1 MIRVFIILTCM
12 ALGLLHAQEPASDS
26 IDRPVLKA
34 LPIGGDDD
42 ITSQT
47 LSNELPSISEETPA
61 QLLDKKNDEPPAV
74 VVHQPTSTT
83 STETEHLP
91 SASATN
97 EKPEGLEALRL
108 QVFLDKSNFGPG
120 VIDGRMGQ
128 FGELA
133 VRSWNEVNGHPL
145 DDWSAVMQ
153 AAKSSVPEALVTV
166 TIPEIATKW
175 VNPSLPTKRN
185 LQASAKRMSYRSIA
199 EFMAERYHSDVP
211 YLTEI
216 NTDVKMTSL
225 KPGDSLIVPNVEPF
239 EIEKLTGAKY
249 EADTAL
255 SERHVV
261 VNTKIN
267 QARIFEAAPAAL
279 VVDESEDST
288 AIVAKTKANRALVA
302 SFPIT
307 PGKPQFIK
315 FGTWKLLNMI
325 ELPHWRY
332 DQQLLDTGKRSDNAI
347 NIPPGPNSPVG
358 VIWNGT
364 SRPGIG
370 MHGTSDPETIGRARS
385 AGCIRLA
392 NWDAI
397 RLPNLIRPGATVEI
411 R

>member
-1 MIRVFIILTCM
+1 
-12 ALGLLHAQEPASDS
+12 
-26 IDRPVLKA
+26 
-34 LPIGGDDD
+34 
-42 ITSQT
+42 
-47 LSNELPSISEETPA
+47 
-61 QLLDKKNDEPPAV
+61 
-74 VVHQPTSTT
+74 
-83 STETEHLP
+83 
-91 SASATN
+91 
-97 EKPEGLEALRL
+97 
-108 QVFLDKSNFGPG
+108 

-128 FGELA
+128 FSELA

-145 DDWSAVMQ
+145 DDWSAVTV
-153 AAKSSVPEALVTV
+153 AAKSAVPEPLVTV
-166 TIPEIATKW
+166 TVPNVATKW
-175 VNPSLPTKRN
+175 VNPSLPTKRS

-216 NTDVKMTSL
+216 NAGVKIQNL
-225 KPGDSLIVPNVEPF
+225 KPGDSLIVPNVAPF

-249 EADTAL
+249 EADAAL

-279 VVDESEDST
+279 VVDESEADT
-288 AIVAKTKANRALVA
+288 APVPKTKANRALVA

-325 ELPHWRY
+325 ELPYWRY
-332 DQQLLDTGKRSDNAI
+332 DQQLLDTGKRSAKAI

-358 VIWNGT
+358 IIWNGT

>member
-1 MIRVFIILTCM
+1 MIRVFIILSCL
-12 ALGLLHAQEPASDS
+12 ALGLLHAQEPATDS
-26 IDRPVLKA
+26 TNRPVLKA

-42 ITSQT
+42 ITSQPIPNEVVSMSKDT
-47 LSNELPSISEETPA
+47 PAVEADETNEAPAAVVIDEPAEIASLSN
-61 QLLDKKNDEPPAV
+61 
-74 VVHQPTSTT
+74 TT
-83 STETEHLP
+83 VSN
-91 SASATN
+91 A
-97 EKPEGLEALRL
+97 KPEGLEALRL

-133 VRSWNEVNGHPL
+133 VRSWNEVKGHPL
-145 DDWSAVMQ
+145 DDWSAVML
-153 AAKSSVPEALVTV
+153 AAKNAVSEPLVTV
-166 TIPEIATKW
+166 TVPVIANKW
-175 VNPSLPTKRN
+175 VNPSLPTKRS
-185 LQASAKRMSYRSIA
+185 LQASAKRMSYRSIV

-216 NTDVKMTSL
+216 NAGVKIQNL
-225 KPGDSLIVPNVEPF
+225 KPGDTLIVPNVDPF
-239 EIEKLTGAKY
+239 EIEKLSGAKY
-249 EADTAL
+249 EADGAL

-261 VNTKIN
+261 VNTQIN

-279 VVDESEDST
+279 VVDEFEDGSAT
-288 AIVAKTKANRALVA
+288 VSKTKANRALVA

-307 PGKPQFIK
+307 PGKPKFIK
-315 FGTWKLLNMI
+315 FGTWKLLNMV
-325 ELPHWRY
+325 ELPNWRY
-332 DQQLLDTGKRSDNAI
+332 DQQLLDTGKRSNNAL

>member
-1 MIRVFIILTCM
+1 MIRVFIILSCLV
-12 ALGLLHAQEPASDS
+12 LGLLHAQEPATDS
-26 IDRPVLKA
+26 TNRPVLKA
-34 LPIGGDDD
+34 QPIGGDDD
-42 ITSQT
+42 ITSQPLPDEVASMPKET
-47 LSNELPSISEETPA
+47 APVATDETNEAPA
-61 QLLDKKNDEPPAV
+61 AVVIDEPAEIASPS
-74 VVHQPTSTT
+74 STT
-83 STETEHLP
+83 TS
-91 SASATN
+91 N
-97 EKPEGLEALRL
+97 VKPEGLEALRL

-145 DDWSAVMQ
+145 DDWSAVML
-153 AAKSSVPEALVTV
+153 AAKSTVSAPLVTV
-166 TIPEIATKW
+166 TVPAVASKW
-175 VNPSLPTKRN
+175 VNPSLPTKRS
-185 LQASAKRMSYRSIA
+185 LQASAKRMSYRSIV

-216 NTDVKMTSL
+216 NADVKIQNL
-225 KPGDSLIVPNVEPF
+225 KPGDTLIVPNVDPF

-249 EADTAL
+249 EADAAL

-267 QARIFEAAPAAL
+267 QARIFEAAPTAL
-279 VVDESEDST
+279 VVDESDDGS
-288 AIVAKTKANRALVA
+288 APASKTKANRALVA

-307 PGKPQFIK
+307 PGKPKFIK
-315 FGTWKLLNMI
+315 FGTWKLLNMV
-325 ELPHWRY
+325 ELPNWRY
-332 DQQLLDTGKRSDNAI
+332 DQQLLDTGKRSNNAI

>member
-1 MIRVFIILTCM
+1 MIRVFIILSCL
-12 ALGLLHAQEPASDS
+12 ALGLLHAQEPAIDS
-26 IDRPVLKA
+26 TNRPVLKA

-42 ITSQT
+42 ITSQP
-47 LSNELPSISEETPA
+47 LPDEVVSMPEETPA
-61 QLLDKKNDEPPAV
+61 VVADETNETPAAV
-74 VVHQPTSTT
+74 VIDESAEIASPPSTT
-83 STETEHLP
+83 
-91 SASATN
+91 ASNA
-97 EKPEGLEALRL
+97 KPEGLEALRL

-145 DDWSAVMQ
+145 DDWSAAMI
-153 AAKSSVPEALVTV
+153 AAKSAVPEPLITV
-166 TIPEIATKW
+166 AVPAVASKW
-175 VNPSLPTKRN
+175 VNPSLPTKRSM
-185 LQASAKRMSYRSIA
+185 QASAKRMSYRSIA

-216 NTDVKMTSL
+216 NPGVKIQSL

-239 EIEKLTGAKY
+239 EIETLTGAKY
-249 EADTAL
+249 EADATL

-279 VVDESEDST
+279 VVDESEDG
-288 AIVAKTKANRALVA
+288 AAPVAKTKANRALVA

-325 ELPHWRY
+325 ELPYWRY
-332 DQQLLDTGKRSDNAI
+332 DQQLLDTGKRSANAI

-358 VIWNGT
+358 IIWNGT
-364 SRPGIG
+364 SKLGIG

>member
-1 MIRVFIILTCM
+1 MIRVFILSCM
-12 ALGLLHAQEPASDS
+12 ALGLLHAQEPASDL

-42 ITSQT
+42 ITSQP
-47 LSNELPSISEETPA
+47 LPDDVVSVPEEMPDSASDGTI
-61 QLLDKKNDEPPAV
+61 
-74 VVHQPTSTT
+74 STT
-83 STETEHLP
+83 STETDIAIPP
-91 SASATN
+91 SAVTSIT
-97 EKPEGLEALRL
+97 KPEGLEALRL

-120 VIDGRMGQ
+120 VIDGRVGQ
-128 FGELA
+128 FSELA
-133 VRSWNEVNGHPL
+133 ARSWNEVHGHPL
-145 DDWSAVMQ
+145 DDWSAVML
-153 AAKSSVPEALVTV
+153 AAKSAVPEPLIRATV
-166 TIPEIATKW
+166 PSVATKW
-175 VNPSLPTKRN
+175 VNPSLPTKRS

-211 YLTEI
+211 YLSEI
-216 NTDVKMTSL
+216 NPGVKMTSL
-225 KPGDSLIVPNVEPF
+225 KPGDAIMVPNVEPF
-239 EIEKLTGAKY
+239 EIETLTGAKY
-249 EADTAL
+249 EADPAL

-279 VVDESEDST
+279 VVDESEDGT
-288 AIVAKTKANRALVA
+288 TTLTKTKANRALVA

-315 FGTWKLLNMI
+315 FGTWKLTNMI
-325 ELPHWRY
+325 ELPYWRY
-332 DQQLLDTGKRSDNAI
+332 DQKLLDTGKRSANAL

-370 MHGTSDPETIGRARS
+370 MHGTSDPETIGRTRS

-397 RLPNLIRPGATVEI
+397 RLPKLLRPGATVEI

>member
-1 MIRVFIILTCM
+1 MIRIFILTCL
-12 ALGLLHAQEPASDS
+12 ALGLIHAQEPASDA

-42 ITSQT
+42 ITSQP
-47 LSNELPSISEETPA
+47 LADEVVNMQEQTPERV
-61 QLLDKKNDEPPAV
+61 LDEKDEAPATAV
-74 VVHQPTSTT
+74 DDAPAKIAITPNAT
-83 STETEHLP
+83 
-91 SASATN
+91 ASS

-145 DDWSAVMQ
+145 EDWSAVML
-153 AAKSSVPEALVTV
+153 ATKNAVTEPLITV
-166 TIPEIATKW
+166 TIPEVATKW
-175 VNPSLPTKRN
+175 VNPSLPTKRS
-185 LQASAKRMSYRSIA
+185 LQASAKKMSYRSIA

-216 NTDVKMTSL
+216 NAGVKMTNL
-225 KPGDSLIVPNVEPF
+225 KPGDSLVVPNVEPF
-239 EIEKLTGAKY
+239 EIETLTGAKY
-249 EADTAL
+249 EADATL

-279 VVDESEDST
+279 VVDESEDSP
-288 AIVAKTKANRALVA
+288 ALVAKTKANRALVA

-332 DQQLLDTGKRSDNAI
+332 DQQLLDTGKRSANAL

-370 MHGTSDPETIGRARS
+370 MHGTSDPETIGRTRS

>member
-1 MIRVFIILTCM
+1 MIRVLIILTCL
-12 ALGLLHAQEPASDS
+12 ALVSLHAQEPATDF
-26 IDRPVLKA
+26 IERPVLKA

-42 ITSQT
+42 ITSQP
-47 LSNELPSISEETPA
+47 LADEVVSMPEETTA
-61 QLLDKKNDEPPAV
+61 ALADETNETSAASTIDEPAEIANPL
-74 VVHQPTSTT
+74 STT
-83 STETEHLP
+83 
-91 SASATN
+91 AAN
-97 EKPEGLEALRL
+97 AKPEGLEALRL
-108 QVFLDKSNFGPG
+108 QVFLDKSDFGPG

-128 FGELA
+128 FSELA

-145 DDWSAVMQ
+145 DDWSAVTV
-153 AAKSSVPEALVTV
+153 AANSAVPEPLITVTV
-166 TIPEIATKW
+166 PNVATKW
-175 VNPSLPTKRN
+175 VNPSLPTKRSQ
-185 LQASAKRMSYRSIA
+185 QASAKRMSYRSIA

-211 YLTEI
+211 YLTEL
-216 NTDVKMTSL
+216 NAGVKIQNL
-225 KPGDSLIVPNVEPF
+225 KPGDSLIVPNVAPF

-249 EADTAL
+249 EADAAL

-279 VVDESEDST
+279 VVDESEADT
-288 AIVAKTKANRALVA
+288 APAPKTKANRALVA

-325 ELPHWRY
+325 EMPHWRY
-332 DQQLLDTGKRSDNAI
+332 DQQLLDTGKRSANAI